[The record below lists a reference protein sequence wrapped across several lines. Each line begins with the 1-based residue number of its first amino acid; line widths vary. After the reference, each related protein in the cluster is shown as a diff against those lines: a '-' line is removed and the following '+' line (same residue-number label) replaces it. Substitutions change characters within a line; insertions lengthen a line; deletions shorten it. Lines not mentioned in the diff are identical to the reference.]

1 MASEP
6 TATGTTGKDS
16 ELEGVTEGDTV
27 GVGVGVSS
35 GCNVDSG
42 SINGKIKRA
51 LN

>member
-16 ELEGVTEGDTV
+16 VLEGVTKGDTV